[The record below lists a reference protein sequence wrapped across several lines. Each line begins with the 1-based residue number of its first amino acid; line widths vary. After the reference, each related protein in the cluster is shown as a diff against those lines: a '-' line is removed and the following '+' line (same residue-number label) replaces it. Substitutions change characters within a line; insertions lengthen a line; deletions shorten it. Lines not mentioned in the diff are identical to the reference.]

1 MLGKVRYYMN
11 KMNFKNGVKEWILS
25 IQHLFAMFGATVL
38 VPLLVGINPSVAILT
53 AGLGTLIFHL
63 CTKGKVPAFLGSSF
77 AFIAPII
84 SVSTMY
90 GFEYVQ
96 GSVIVVGLAYALMS
110 FLVYKVGAKRI
121 SKFLP
126 PHIVGAMI
134 IIIGLTLIPSAITN
148 VQTHISIATITLAV
162 SLLITFF
169 GKGFL
174 KQLGILMGVIVGYL
188 LALWVGL
195 VDTSIITNASLFS
208 NPITFTVPK
217 FGLDAMM
224 IIVPLA
230 ICTILEHIGDI
241 TTNGTV
247 VGKDFVKDPGL
258 HRTLLGD
265 GLATAMAGL
274 FGSVPNTTY
283 GENTS
288 LLAITKNYNPKLL
301 RRTSIIAIVLSF
313 IGVFGAILQ
322 SVPACV
328 IGGISLQLYCM
339 IAWIGVKN
347 IKDNKSYVNPY
358 KVAVIL
364 VMLVIGLGNLI
375 GLNFSIALGSVTL
388 SGLSLAGVI
397 GIILNAILMRFDRK
411 AK

>member
-1 MLGKVRYYMN
+1 MN
-11 KMNFKNGVKEWILS
+11 KMNFKKGMKDWILS

-53 AGLGTLIFHL
+53 AGIGTLIFHL

-84 SVSTMY
+84 SVSSMY

-96 GSVIVVGLAYALMS
+96 GSVIVVGLVYALMS
-110 FLVYKVGAKRI
+110 YLVYKVGAERI

-134 IIIGLTLIPSAITN
+134 IIIGLTLIPSAIAN
-148 VQTHISIATITLAV
+148 VQTHISVATITLVV
-162 SLLITFF
+162 SLLITFL
-169 GKGFL
+169 GKGFF

-188 LALWVGL
+188 LALWLGL
-195 VDTSIITNASLFS
+195 VDTSIIANASLFS
-208 NPITFTVPK
+208 NPIQFTVPK
-217 FGLDAMM
+217 FGLDAML

-247 VGKDFVKDPGL
+247 VGKNFIKEPGL

-274 FGSVPNTTY
+274 LGSIPNTTY

-288 LLAITKNYNPKLL
+288 LLAITKNYDPKLL

-313 IGVFGAILQ
+313 IGIFGAVLQ

-347 IKDNKSYVNPY
+347 IKDNKSYTSIY
-358 KVAVIL
+358 KLAVII
-364 VMLVIGLGNLI
+364 VMLLIGLGNLV
-375 GLNFSIALGSVTL
+375 GLNFNIALGSVTL
-388 SGLSLAGVI
+388 SGLSLAGIV
-397 GIILNAILMRFDRK
+397 GILLNALLMKLDKK
-411 AK
+411 AE

>member
-1 MLGKVRYYMN
+1 MN
-11 KMNFKNGVKEWILS
+11 KMNFKKGMKDWILS
-25 IQHLFAMFGATVL
+25 IQHLFACFGATVL

-53 AGLGTLIFHL
+53 AGIGTLIFHL

-84 SVSTMY
+84 SVSSMY

-96 GSVIVVGLAYALMS
+96 GSVIVVGLVYALMS
-110 FLVYKVGAKRI
+110 YLVYKVGAERI

-134 IIIGLTLIPSAITN
+134 IIIGLTLIPSAIAN
-148 VQTHISIATITLAV
+148 VQTHISVAIITLVV
-162 SLLITFF
+162 SLLITFL
-169 GKGFL
+169 GKGFF

-188 LALWVGL
+188 LALWLGL
-195 VDTSIITNASLFS
+195 VDTSIIANASLFS
-208 NPITFTVPK
+208 NPIQFTVPK
-217 FGLDAMM
+217 FGLDAML

-247 VGKDFVKDPGL
+247 VGKNFVKEPGL

-274 FGSVPNTTY
+274 LGSVPNTTY

-288 LLAITKNYNPKLL
+288 LLAITKNYDPKLL

-313 IGVFGAILQ
+313 IGIFGAVLQ

-339 IAWIGVKN
+339 ISFIGVKN
-347 IKDNKSYVNPY
+347 IKDSESYKSIKNII
-358 KVAVIL
+358 VIA
-364 VMLVIGLGNLI
+364 VMLLIGLGNLV

-388 SGLSLAGVI
+388 SGLSLAGIV
-397 GIILNAILMRFDRK
+397 GILLNALLMKLDKK
-411 AK
+411 AE

>member
-1 MLGKVRYYMN
+1 MN
-11 KMNFKNGVKEWILS
+11 KMNFKKGMKDWILS

-53 AGLGTLIFHL
+53 AGIGTLIFHL

-84 SVSTMY
+84 SVSSMY

-96 GSVIVVGLAYALMS
+96 GSVIVVGLVYALMS
-110 FLVYKVGAKRI
+110 YLVYKVGAERI

-134 IIIGLTLIPSAITN
+134 IIIGLTLIPSAIAN
-148 VQTHISIATITLAV
+148 VQTHISVATITLVV
-162 SLLITFF
+162 SLLITFL
-169 GKGFL
+169 GKGFF

-188 LALWVGL
+188 LALWLGL
-195 VDTSIITNASLFS
+195 VDTSIIANASLFS
-208 NPITFTVPK
+208 NPIQFTVPK
-217 FGLDAMM
+217 FGLDAML

-247 VGKDFVKDPGL
+247 VGKNFIKEPGL

-265 GLATAMAGL
+265 GLATSIAGL
-274 FGSVPNTTY
+274 LGSVPNTTY

-288 LLAITKNYNPKLL
+288 LLAITKNYDPKLL

-313 IGVFGAILQ
+313 IGIFGAVLQ

-347 IKDNKSYVNPY
+347 IKDNKSYTSIY
-358 KVAVIL
+358 KLAVII
-364 VMLVIGLGNLI
+364 VMLLIGLGNLV

-388 SGLSLAGVI
+388 SGLSLAGIV
-397 GIILNAILMRFDRK
+397 GILLNAILMKLDKK
-411 AK
+411 AE